1 MAYKEEFQS
10 NNADLQTILDVI
22 NAMPGGTT
30 IEISSFIPTNSGGNT
45 YKSKFNDNNIDL
57 QKLLE
62 MALSLPNSL
71 RITYNANGG
80 TFTNG
85 NTNIVEYTESE
96 GIGTVTKISKT
107 DNVSEDGLTYD
118 TAGYGNNKSVND
130 IIKIDGSESLEIT
143 ITYQTESTSY
153 DWVCIYDNTVTP
165 SSSNSSSSISN
176 KLGGTTKT
184 TKTFT
189 VNGDT
194 VQIYFKSDVSVSN
207 YYGYYAI
214 VTGTGKIMI
223 KSVLFGVEEMP
234 TRDGYE
240 FGGWYLDVACSDGK
254 ELDLNNTNSNI
265 TVYAKW
271 NKSVDAA
278 LAAALI
284 DFEYTYNAQDDTV
297 TLISWKGTLNGV
309 PSTEIV
315 IPDDTRII
323 L

>member
-10 NNADLQTILDVI
+10 NNAGLQTILSTI
-22 NAMPGGTT
+22 NSLRGGTT
-30 IEISSFIPTNSGGNT
+30 ITSSSFVPTNSGKNT

-62 MALSLPNSL
+62 IALSLPIPIT
-71 RITYNANGG
+71 ITYNANGG
-80 TFTNG
+80 SFIND
-85 NTNIVEYTESE
+85 NVNIVEYAGRESTST
-96 GIGTVTKISKT
+96 ITKISKT

-143 ITYQTESTSY
+143 ITYETESTDY
-153 DWVCIYDNTVTP
+153 DWVCIYDGTVTP
-165 SSSNSSSSISN
+165 SSSNYSSSISN
-176 KLGGTTKT
+176 RLGGRTKI

-194 VQIYFKSDVSVSN
+194 VQIYFRSDGSVSN
-207 YYGYYAI
+207 FYGYYAVI
-214 VTGTGKIMI
+214 TGASKKMI
-223 KSVLFGVEEMP
+223 KSILSGVEEIP
-234 TRDGYE
+234 SRDGYE
-240 FGGWYLDVACSDGK
+240 FGGWYLDAACSDGK
-254 ELDLNNTNSNI
+254 ELHLDNI
-265 TVYAKW
+265 TSNTIVYAKW
-271 NKSVDAA
+271 IKGIDEA
-278 LAAALI
+278 LAMALI

-297 TLISWKGTLNGV
+297 TLISWKGTLNGI